1 MDFYGLERDFQA
13 AGFFET
19 EQHLQLM
26 KAIRPTLLSGKL
38 AAITGPV
45 GSGKTLFLHRF
56 ETILKQEGRLT
67 VARSL
72 SVDKDRTTLAT
83 LIAALFYDLSV
94 EKNPKI
100 PTHGEER
107 ERALRELIRRG
118 RKPVVLIVDEAHDL
132 HSKTLVG
139 LKRLMEVVADGGGTL
154 AIILAGHPKLRN
166 DLRRPTMEE
175 IGYRSVQF
183 TLDGAIEDRSAY
195 IAWLIGACKAKDA
208 GVASI
213 IDNAATAILAERLR
227 TPLQIEQHLTLAFE
241 HGFRCGEKPVN
252 ADVIETVLAQKLD
265 DLEPRLTRHGYSV
278 KNLADQFHA
287 KPAEVRLFLRGALDA
302 ERTRELSEQMRVA
315 GLPL

>member
-1 MDFYGLERDFQA
+1 MLSEVVDFYGLEHDFQA

-19 EQHLQLM
+19 EQHRQLM
-26 KAIRPTLLSGKL
+26 RAIRPTLLSGKL

-45 GSGKTLFLHRF
+45 GSGKTLFLHHF
-56 ETILKQEGRLT
+56 EMILKQEGRLT

-100 PTHGEER
+100 PTHGEEH

-139 LKRLMEVVADGGGTL
+139 LKRLMKVVADGGGTL
-154 AIILAGHPKLRN
+154 AIILAGHPKLRD

-175 IGYRSVQF
+175 IGYRSVHF
-183 TLDGAIEDRSAY
+183 ALDGAIADRPAY
-195 IAWLIGACKAKDA
+195 IAWLMSACAL
-208 GVASI
+208 
-213 IDNAATAILAERLR
+213 LA
-227 TPLQIEQHLTLAFE
+227 
-241 HGFRCGEKPVN
+241 
-252 ADVIETVLAQKLD
+252 
-265 DLEPRLTRHGYSV
+265 PRSSWCSRSQTIPR
-278 KNLADQFHA
+278 
-287 KPAEVRLFLRGALDA
+287 
-302 ERTRELSEQMRVA
+302 
-315 GLPL
+315 

>member
-19 EQHLQLM
+19 EQHHQLM
-26 KAIRPTLLSGKL
+26 RAIRPTLLSGKL

-56 ETILKQEGRLT
+56 EAILKQEGRLT

-83 LIAALFYDLSV
+83 LIAALFYDLSP

-132 HSKTLVG
+132 HSKT
-139 LKRLMEVVADGGGTL
+139 
-154 AIILAGHPKLRN
+154 
-166 DLRRPTMEE
+166 
-175 IGYRSVQF
+175 
-183 TLDGAIEDRSAY
+183 
-195 IAWLIGACKAKDA
+195 
-208 GVASI
+208 
-213 IDNAATAILAERLR
+213 AILAQ
-227 TPLQIEQHLTLAFE
+227 PLGKFRMPISAWNRPKRRPSRSGFEVILKRSAGEMSKVTARAHQQHQIEQQAH
-241 HGFRCGEKPVN
+241 C
-252 ADVIETVLAQKLD
+252 
-265 DLEPRLTRHGYSV
+265 
-278 KNLADQFHA
+278 
-287 KPAEVRLFLRGALDA
+287 
-302 ERTRELSEQMRVA
+302 
-315 GLPL
+315 